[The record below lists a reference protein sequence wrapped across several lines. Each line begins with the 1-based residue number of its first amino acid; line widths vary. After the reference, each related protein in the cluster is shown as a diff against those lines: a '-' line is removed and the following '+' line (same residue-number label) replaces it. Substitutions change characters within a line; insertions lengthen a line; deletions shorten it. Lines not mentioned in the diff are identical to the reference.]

1 MSEGSEQE
9 EQAGPQRMKPPAESE
24 QGNEQDGAQPA
35 QTTPWAFYVV
45 IIAFLCVTVVFLVV
59 WLYPTPEIFTQSSQV
74 LAVLSTTFG
83 IIGTLVGTY
92 FGIKATGDARDTVE
106 RVHANAE
113 KTRRNTTGGGATKSA
128 ADVAVLAHSPKCLGG
143 VF

>member
-1 MSEGSEQE
+1 VSEGSEQE
-9 EQAGPQRMKPPAESE
+9 EQSKPQRTKPPAEAE
-24 QGNEQDGAQPA
+24 QGNELDGARPA

-74 LAVLSTTFG
+74 IAVLSTTFG

-92 FGIKATGDARDTVE
+92 FGIKTTGDARDTVE
-106 RVHANAE
+106 RVNANAE
-113 KTRRNTTGGGATKSA
+113 KTRRSLTGGGSNKKS
-128 ADVAVLAHSPKCLGG
+128 G
-143 VF
+143 